1 MNLIADDLEWIEVIT
16 EVSSYAYP
24 SKIRKL
30 FALILFHNSPIQ
42 NPVGLF
48 EMFKNN
54 LSDDIRYRRRLNIN
68 NPTAPFIQE
77 DYDECLWKIN
87 DIIINM
93 SGNTK
98 ILSDFNLPLPITPR
112 QRDLVI
118 DNHELHYEMNY
129 NRDEQQ
135 TISDTNIELLNCDQ
149 VIAFNEIME
158 AIQKNANNEIPSF
171 NIFFIDAP
179 GGTGKTF
186 VFNTLLSKLRS
197 QGKVAVAAA
206 SSGVAALLLVGGN
219 TAHRKFKIPIKLEQ
233 TSFCNFTEISKTW
246 GMLKLAAIII
256 WDEAPMMSRY
266 AMEALDRT
274 LRKLIHNNLPF
285 GGKIV
290 VFGGDF
296 RQVLPVIPQGKR
308 EQVLDVVLHR
318 SPLWPYVKVYNLTIN
333 ERVLRQGNTD
343 AARSFCKYL
352 LKIGEDKIPHHDDI
366 NPESIKIEQ
375 KYVYEQ
381 DLTSFIL
388 WCYPEIQNPNLP
400 NDLDKAILTPTNKY
414 VDMLNEKILNMFEGD
429 IITLYSSDSVVATE
443 SDIEIQ
449 TFPTEMLN
457 TLNPP
462 NFPQH
467 ELKLKLNSKL
477 ILLRNLNTHEGL
489 CNGTRLQYLGISN
502 NLKVMRVSIL
512 TGPNKGDEV
521 DLPRFDINTDDSNFV
536 FVMKRRQ
543 FPVKLAY
550 ALTINKAQGQ
560 SLKKTG
566 IYLPEP
572 VFSHGQLYVA
582 LSRSGDEEQT
592 KVFIEN
598 VEDVQGAFENK
609 PGIYTNNTV
618 FQEALITQNL
628 EYPIE

>member
-1 MNLIADDLEWIEVIT
+1 
-16 EVSSYAYP
+16 
-24 SKIRKL
+24 
-30 FALILFHNSPIQ
+30 
-42 NPVGLF
+42 
-48 EMFKNN
+48 MFKNK
-54 LSDDIRYRRRLNIN
+54 LSDDIRFQRRRRTN
-68 NPTAPFIQE
+68 NPTAPFITE

-112 QRDLVI
+112 QRSFVI
-118 DNHELHYEMNY
+118 DNHELHYETNY

-135 TISDTNIELLNCDQ
+135 AISDTNIALLNRDQ
-149 VIAFNEIME
+149 QVAFDGILE
-158 AIQKNANNEIPSF
+158 AIEIATNNQVPLF
-171 NIFFIDAP
+171 NIFFLDAP

-186 VFNTLLSKLRS
+186 IFNTLLSKLRA

-219 TAHRKFKIPIKLEQ
+219 TAHRKFKLPIKLEQ

-246 GMLKLAAIII
+246 EMLKLAVIII

-274 LRKLIHNNLPF
+274 LRKLMHNDLPF
-285 GGKIV
+285 GGKII

-296 RQVLPVIPQGKR
+296 RQVLPVIPLGTR
-308 EQVLDVVLHR
+308 EQILDVVLHR
-318 SPLWPYVKVYNLTIN
+318 SSLWLNVKVYNLTIN

-343 AARSFCKYL
+343 AARSFCEYL

-366 NPESIKIEQ
+366 NSESIEIKK

-388 WCYPEIQNPNLP
+388 WCYSEIENPNLP
-400 NDLDKAILTPTNKY
+400 NDLDKAILTPTNKN
-414 VDMLNEKILNMFEGD
+414 VDMLNEKILDMFDGD
-429 IITLYSSDSVVATE
+429 AITLYSSDSVVANE
-443 SDIEIQ
+443 SDAEIQ

-457 TLNPP
+457 SLNPA

-489 CNGTRLQYLGISN
+489 CKGTRLQYLGISD
-502 NLKVMRVSIL
+502 NLKVMRVRIL

-521 DLPRFDINTDDSNFV
+521 DLPRIDINTDDSNFV
-536 FVMKRRQ
+536 FIMKRRQ

-550 ALTINKAQGQ
+550 ALSINKAQGQ

-598 VEDVQGAFENK
+598 VEDVQGIFANK

-618 FQEALITQNL
+618 FHEALLTL
-628 EYPIE
+628 T